1 MKILIYGAGV
11 IGSIYAAK
19 LFEAKNDVTL
29 LARGKNY
36 QSLQQNGIVI
46 NEHLTGKKI
55 SVHIPLIQQ
64 LEKNDFYDLVI
75 VTVRLDQLESVIQD
89 LKNNIACSLVM
100 IMLNNPDDISTIT
113 ETLHP
118 KHIILGFPGV
128 GGIREGDTINFTR
141 IKQQKTTI
149 GETNGEKTTRI
160 KNIKALLEKAGFEVA
175 INNDMQAWLK
185 THAVFIACISAA
197 IIKENGDSIQLG
209 KNKNSV
215 RLMVKSIN
223 EGFKALNAL
232 GITITPFNLKIIF
245 MIMPQWFSVSY
256 WQKAMQSDMGT
267 LAIAPHANAAK
278 SEMQLVAKKVLKT
291 AHSSSVATPTLDQ
304 MLSEFISTD

>member
-245 MIMPQWFSVSY
+245 MI
-256 WQKAMQSDMGT
+256 
-267 LAIAPHANAAK
+267 
-278 SEMQLVAKKVLKT
+278 
-291 AHSSSVATPTLDQ
+291 
-304 MLSEFISTD
+304 